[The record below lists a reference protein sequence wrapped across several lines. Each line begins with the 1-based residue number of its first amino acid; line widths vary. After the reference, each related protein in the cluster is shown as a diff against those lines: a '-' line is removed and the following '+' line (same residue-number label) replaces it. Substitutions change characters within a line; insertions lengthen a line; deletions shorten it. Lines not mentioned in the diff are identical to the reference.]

1 MARED
6 DDVDGVAARI
16 AAFIG
21 SRDWSTVRQGIE
33 LLLALGDDATLA
45 ELARGLSI
53 DESDALEIPDSW
65 RRRVGVSGENAENLA
80 LLLLA
85 SVSPSP
91 LAGLLRLDLGGLESL
106 RDIEPLR
113 VAVNLEKL
121 RLDGCSALADGRPLG
136 ALNSLRSLT
145 AIGSQVFL
153 QFPDRGLERLESLAV
168 SLERQ
173 SSISPL
179 ASMVSLRRLV
189 LMDCDSVMDLSPFSR
204 LGALRS
210 LRIVGAGATDLG
222 PIGSLATLEELS
234 ISGLGTDVDC
244 APLRRLAGL
253 RRLELLHATSLD
265 LSRLLPEGAFPRL
278 EEIDVARCRELRG
291 FRGVRGGSGITSF
304 RGSQSQSCFP
314 EPIGSA
320 FEESSEVWLRTLP
333 AERVAQSKIA
343 AAVMLDALIGVGG
356 ERARWPEVRECLA
369 AAIARGGVAVADF
382 MLGNVVYGRGSV
394 HAVTSSLVLRAAE
407 SVSAEWRDDAVVML
421 CDACA
426 WPGLSAG
433 ARLDLSNAT
442 LLDRPRFTRLP
453 QGTQALLPDGRV
465 AGNAA

>member
-173 SSISPL
+173 SSISPI

-222 PIGSLATLEELS
+222 PIGSLAT
-234 ISGLGTDVDC
+234 
-244 APLRRLAGL
+244 LRRLAGL